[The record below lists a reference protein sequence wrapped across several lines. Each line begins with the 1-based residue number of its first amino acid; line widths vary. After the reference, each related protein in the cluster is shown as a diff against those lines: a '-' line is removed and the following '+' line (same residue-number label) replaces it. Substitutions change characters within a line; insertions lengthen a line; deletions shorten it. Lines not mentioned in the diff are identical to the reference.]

1 MKHGM
6 TAASVGLLA
15 GALVLSA
22 PIGLFRAGTAHA
34 GEELSLNRASVQE
47 LTELEGGVISEAL
60 ARNIVEHRREHG
72 PYKTAA
78 DLLRVPGVK
87 PELLDILVLQER
99 DGDVVYEA
107 DAYVTMPTSSRSRRT
122 DMHTAAHDSA
132 RHAFRA

>member
-1 MKHGM
+1 MVCLLLFDRHTYTAAWRREDCMKHGM

-47 LTELEGGVISEAL
+47 LTELEGGVISETL

-72 PYKTAA
+72 PSKTAA

-107 DAYVTMPTSSRSRRT
+107 DAYVTMPTY
-122 DMHTAAHDSA
+122 
-132 RHAFRA
+132 